1 MSIYQRAG
9 VKHYWLVSPEDK
21 TMECFALKDA
31 VYALVASGMD
41 EDTVEHPDFPGLVM
55 ALAKICG

>member
-1 MSIYQRAG
+1 MGIYQRAD

-21 TMECFALKDA
+21 TMECFALKNA

-41 EDTVEHPDFPGLVM
+41 EDTVQHTDFPDLVM
-55 ALAKICG
+55 DLAKICG